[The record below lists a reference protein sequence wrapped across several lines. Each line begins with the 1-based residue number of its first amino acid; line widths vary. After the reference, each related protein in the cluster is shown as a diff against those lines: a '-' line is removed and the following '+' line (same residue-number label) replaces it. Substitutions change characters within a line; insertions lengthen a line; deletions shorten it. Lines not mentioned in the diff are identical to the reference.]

1 MSEEEVLKLS
11 EEDLE
16 IYNVHTQNFD
26 RIVQMKS
33 PRFIKSHLPF
43 QVLPQTL
50 LDTAK
55 VEFLGRTF
63 ISYTHINAFQCN
75 NSVETKEEYHES
87 TKSN

>member
-16 IYNVHTQNFD
+16 IYNVHTRNFD

-55 VEFLGRTF
+55 VKFSRRTF
-63 ISYTHINAFQCN
+63 IPYSNAFQCN
-75 NSVETKEEYHES
+75 DSVETKEV
-87 TKSN
+87 

>member
-16 IYNVHTQNFD
+16 IYNVHTRNFD

-55 VEFLGRTF
+55 VEILRRTF
-63 ISYTHINAFQCN
+63 IPYTQTLF
-75 NSVETKEEYHES
+75 SVT
-87 TKSN
+87 TQ